1 MGELENVITAY
12 GALRDDYDNLSAD
25 RDELKARVAELEA
38 ALTDVRRTE
47 ALSAHAYDLISAV
60 LSRFE
65 LNQTDKTAGRYIDTA
80 NPNQGLPSRASRYIA
95 EHGTMEPGSQT
106 PPP

>member
-1 MGELENVITAY
+1 MNWMHANIADCAETEREVIRLQT
-12 GALRDDYDNLSAD
+12 
-25 RDELKARVAELEA
+25 RVAELEA

-60 LSRFE
+60 LSATPEFE
-65 LNQTDKTAGRYIDTA
+65 LNQTDKTAGRYI
-80 NPNQGLPSRASRYIA
+80 RR
-95 EHGTMEPGSQT
+95 ETMEPGSQT

>member
-1 MGELENVITAY
+1 MNWMHANIADCAETEREVIRLQT
-12 GALRDDYDNLSAD
+12 
-25 RDELKARVAELEA
+25 RVAELEA

-65 LNQTDKTAGRYIDTA
+65 LNQTDKTAGRYI
-80 NPNQGLPSRASRYIA
+80 RR
-95 EHGTMEPGSQT
+95 ETMEPGSQT